1 MGFKPPASAP
11 GTMAKSAPETQ
22 FALVSPDNVAS
33 VEPKEDGTLVVHH
46 VVKEWQPTAPESLRE
61 IEETIDS
68 WGRTAPPATAPR
80 EDLDLSVVQARV
92 DKITRKV
99 KSRRKEVVTE
109 TVTEWVEGPVGS
121 GPIAVEDEPAPAV
134 AETRQDQPDP
144 RKTRPKRRFSLFR
157 KAKADETADPRS
169 KGGKDYQPQC
179 AALTADGAQCRN
191 SSRDGSRYCISHF
204 GYQPPTT
211 KGLAQR
217 IEGDAWD
224 PGDSLTDRDSVRS
237 VDTRPAV
244 SKARDTRLK
253 VRKAPR
259 KGRANGRKGARSGR

>member
-1 MGFKPPASAP
+1 MAGTAP
-11 GTMAKSAPETQ
+11 QGQ
-22 FALVSPDNVAS
+22 FALVTQGS
-33 VEPKEDGTLVVHH
+33 VESKPDGTVVVHH
-46 VVKEWQPTAPESLRE
+46 HVKEWQPSAPESLRE

-68 WGRTAPPATAPR
+68 WGRSAEPAQAPR
-80 EDLDLSVVQARV
+80 EGLDLSAIEARV
-92 DKITRKV
+92 DRLTKRV

-121 GPIAVEDEPAPAV
+121 GPIAVEEEPVEALLP
-134 AETRQDQPDP
+134 ETP
-144 RKTRPKRRFSLFR
+144 RDTRPKRRFSLFR
-157 KAKADETADPRS
+157 KKEPATEEARS

-224 PGDSLTDRDSVRS
+224 PEDKLTDRQSVRS

-244 SKARDTRLK
+244 AKARDTTLRT
-253 VRKAPR
+253 RKPAKRGKASR
-259 KGRANGRKGARSGR
+259 KKR